1 VGTWHLLFDFPELIA
16 GIFFEFYHL
25 LQLMLI
31 IRSRR
36 KSATTPSPS
45 SIHLPNT
52 VMQSIESRRPCRG
65 INLLVSDLGDTV
77 RKRELEVWCEE
88 LLDIW
93 ATDIGGLLDLA
104 NLEDL

>member
-1 VGTWHLLFDFPELIA
+1 
-16 GIFFEFYHL
+16 
-25 LQLMLI
+25 
-31 IRSRR
+31 
-36 KSATTPSPS
+36 
-45 SIHLPNT
+45 
-52 VMQSIESRRPCRG
+52 MQSIESRRPCRG

-104 NLEDL
+104 NLEDLS